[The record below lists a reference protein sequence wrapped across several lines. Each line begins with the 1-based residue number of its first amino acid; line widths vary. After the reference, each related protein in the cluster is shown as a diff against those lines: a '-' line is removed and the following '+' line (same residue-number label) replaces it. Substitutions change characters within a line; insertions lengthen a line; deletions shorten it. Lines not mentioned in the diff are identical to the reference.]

1 MDHSSPGSGSAL
13 PLISATGICKHYAGV
28 TALDHASFSCQ
39 TNSIHALLGGN
50 GAGKSTLIKILA
62 GVVAPDAGEL
72 LLDGKSYV
80 ASSPQAAV
88 RHGIVS
94 VFQELSLVPDL
105 TVAEN
110 IFIANPPRGRL
121 GLIDR
126 HAMNR
131 QVDQLFAELGFHHL
145 DPEASVSDLSL
156 SDRQLVEIAKAV
168 ALKPKLLIL
177 DEGTSALSGH
187 EVELVFEVLRRI
199 RSQDRSVIYI
209 SHRMDE
215 VAAIADTMTIYRDGR
230 DMGCF
235 PVGSLSSDEIVQ
247 LMIGRKLGQV
257 FPPKP
262 SARRDPPPAPVLE
275 ARGLSWEAQLDNI
288 SFTLCPG
295 EIVGLGGLNGQGQ
308 GELISG
314 LFGLLS
320 HLRGTILV
328 DGRVTN
334 IDSPEAAAHAK
345 IGLALTPAERKTE
358 GLILPMSVGD
368 NITLTLMDRLA
379 RLGFVQRAQEQTAI
393 QSMIEKMRIKVSST
407 KMAVGGLSGGNQQK
421 VVIAKWLS
429 RQARVYLLHD
439 PTRGI
444 DVGTKQELYRLI
456 RSLADEGAA
465 ILLFSTDVTE
475 LIGLCDRVLIMY
487 EGKIIREVVGD
498 DISEQNLV
506 SGELGLTGS

>member
-1 MDHSSPGSGSAL
+1 MDHSSPVPGSSSL
-13 PLISATGICKHYAGV
+13 LIRATGVSKHYAGV

-72 LLDGKSYV
+72 FLDGKPYV
-80 ASSPQAAV
+80 ASSPLDAV
-88 RHGIVS
+88 QRGIVP

-121 GLIDR
+121 GLINR
-126 HAMNR
+126 RAMNR
-131 QVDQLFAELGFHHL
+131 QVDELFTQLGFHHL
-145 DPEASVSDLSL
+145 DPESSVSDLSL
-156 SDRQLVEIAKAV
+156 SDRQLVEIAKAI

-177 DEGTSALSGH
+177 DEGTSALTGR
-187 EVELVFEVLRRI
+187 EVELVFDVVRRI
-199 RSQDRSVIYI
+199 RSEDRSVIYI
-209 SHRMDE
+209 SHRMEE
-215 VAAIADTMTIYRDGR
+215 VAAIADTMTIFRDGR
-230 DMGCF
+230 DMGTF

-262 SARRDPPPAPVLE
+262 VARRDPPPAPVLE
-275 ARGLSWEAQLDNI
+275 ARGLSWETQLDNI
-288 SFTLCPG
+288 SFTLRPG

-314 LFGLLS
+314 LFGLLT

-328 DGRVTN
+328 DGRVTT
-334 IDSPEAAAHAK
+334 IDSPEAAARAQ

-358 GLILPMSVGD
+358 GLVLPMSVGD
-368 NITLTLMDRLA
+368 NITLTMMDKLA
-379 RLGFVQRAQEQTAI
+379 RLGFVRRTQEQASI
-393 QSMIEKMRIKVSST
+393 KSMIEKMRIKIGST
-407 KMAVGGLSGGNQQK
+407 DMAVGGLSGGNQQK

-487 EGKIIREVVGD
+487 EGRIIRQVVGD
-498 DISEQNLV
+498 EISEQTLV
-506 SGELGLTGS
+506 SGELGLAA